1 MRKVIIEK
9 LQQIEKQENV
19 RILHAVESGS
29 RAWGFESPDSDFD
42 VRFIY
47 VRPRDYYLKLE
58 QTRDVLEF
66 PINDLLDVNG
76 WDLQKALRLL
86 HRSNPSVFEWF
97 KSPIDRLFI
106 GKLLSA
112 KNLFPLWKT
121 IFPRRADFII
131 T

>member
-1 MRKVIIEK
+1 MRKIIIEK

-97 KSPIDRLFI
+97 NHRLFI
-106 GKLLSA
+106 EKLLSA

>member
-1 MRKVIIEK
+1 MRKIIIGK

-47 VRPRDYYLKLE
+47 VRPHDYYLKLE

-76 WDLQKALRLL
+76 WDLQKATIGSICGERWCEL
-86 HRSNPSVFEWF
+86 
-97 KSPIDRLFI
+97 KSTFMFCGLCLP
-106 GKLLSA
+106 
-112 KNLFPLWKT
+112 
-121 IFPRRADFII
+121 ADGF
-131 T
+131 